1 MFCAI
6 GRNHTCVTKPA
17 RRLTQSR
24 SEFLKERIEYYDRII
39 ADLQR
44 DLNDVTDY
52 RQCLVEQR
60 DAVLYRERRKRA

>member
-1 MFCAI
+1 
-6 GRNHTCVTKPA
+6 VTKPA

-24 SEFLKERIEYYDRII
+24 SEFLRERIEYYDRII

-52 RQCLVEQR
+52 RQRLVEQR